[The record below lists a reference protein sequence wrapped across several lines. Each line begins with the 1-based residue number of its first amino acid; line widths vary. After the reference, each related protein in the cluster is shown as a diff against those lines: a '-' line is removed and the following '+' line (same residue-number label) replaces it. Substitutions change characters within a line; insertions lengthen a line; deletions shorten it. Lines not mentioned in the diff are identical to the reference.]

1 MLTEGTPESVDIDC
15 RFTGRIGQF
24 NLDVA
29 FNARGPGITALFGP
43 SGSGKTSILR
53 CLAGLTRLNGFCRVG
68 GGTWQDDATGCFVP
82 PHRRE
87 AGYVFQDA
95 SLFNH
100 LSVLRNLRFG
110 ARRGNGIEL
119 DREAQIIELL
129 NLQGLLKRSC
139 KALSGGERQRVAIGR
154 ALLSAPRVL
163 LMDEPVS
170 ALDRRAKEEILPYF
184 EVLRESI
191 ALPIV
196 YVSHDLAE
204 VARLADQMV
213 VISAGR
219 KIAEGRVQDILE
231 RLDLYPETGRFEA
244 GVVLSATIVG
254 HNRGYKLTN
263 LDVDGQQISIP
274 EIDASAGEM
283 VRVRIRARDVAL
295 ATRKPEG
302 ISIRNV
308 LKGTV
313 AQIAPETDTAF
324 AETLV
329 DIGGGRLRARITR
342 EALAQLAISEG
353 SSVYAL
359 IKTISFDR
367 RTVAAGRDEGAG
379 EV

>member
-1 MLTEGTPESVDIDC
+1 MSTEGTPESVDIDC

-87 AGYVFQDA
+87 VGYVFQDA

-129 NLQGLLKRSC
+129 NLKGLLKRSC

-219 KIAEGRVQDILE
+219 KIAEGRVHDILE

-367 RTVAAGRDEGAG
+367 RTVAAGRDGGAG

>member
-1 MLTEGTPESVDIDC
+1 MSSEGTPESVDIDC

-24 NLDVA
+24 DLDVA
-29 FNARGPGITALFGP
+29 FNAHGPGITALFGP

-68 GGTWQDDATGCFVP
+68 GGTWQEDATGCFVP

-87 AGYVFQDA
+87 VGYVFQDA

-254 HNRGYKLTN
+254 RNRGYKLTN

-367 RTVAAGRDEGAG
+367 RTVAAGRDAGAD